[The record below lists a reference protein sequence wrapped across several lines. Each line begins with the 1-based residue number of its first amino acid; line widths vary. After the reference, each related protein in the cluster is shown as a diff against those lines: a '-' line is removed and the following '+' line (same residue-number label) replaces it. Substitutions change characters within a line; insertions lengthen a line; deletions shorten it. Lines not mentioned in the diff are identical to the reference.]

1 MHWKTLKWNCTECF
15 NFWKKILPLIR
26 GLQAVKWDLKSRFF
40 RIKIFSV
47 VVAKSDYWA
56 NICKILFVVCY
67 FVGFIFLEITNN
79 SLQRFTVN
87 EQEDSNLCFNILFN
101 PHLRGC
107 VHIWYSNFKW
117 LFLLKFLCTKIL
129 KQLVLPFQ
137 SIVFI
142 HMFLNLWHN
151 YAFISFKVH
160 FLNSEIEYHICTQGV
175 A

>member
-1 MHWKTLKWNCTECF
+1 MILSFPSNTVPCTVQCTMYMYTFYSRARGSSRDLNAQCCTFERPLS
-15 NFWKKILPLIR
+15 WIL
-26 GLQAVKWDLKSRFF
+26 S
-40 RIKIFSV
+40 
-47 VVAKSDYWA
+47 SD
-56 NICKILFVVCY
+56 V
-67 FVGFIFLEITNN
+67 
-79 SLQRFTVN
+79 
-87 EQEDSNLCFNILFN
+87 FN

-129 KQLVLPFQ
+129 KQLVLPLQ